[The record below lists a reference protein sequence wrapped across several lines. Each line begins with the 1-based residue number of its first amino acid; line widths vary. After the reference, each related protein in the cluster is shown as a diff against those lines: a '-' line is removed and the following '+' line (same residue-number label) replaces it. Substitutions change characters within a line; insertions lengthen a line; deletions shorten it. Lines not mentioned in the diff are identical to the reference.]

1 MNLSVLLSYIPR
13 YQWSVWHVR
22 KHKGQ
27 MIVPPKSLKSV
38 HSSLSALH
46 QPSPRPLTDCPAAIL
61 VPSNSGSPNFGTI
74 TCRA

>member
-13 YQWSVWHVR
+13 HQCSVWHIL

-27 MIVPPKSLKSV
+27 MILPPKSLKSV

-46 QPSPRPLTDCPAAIL
+46 QPSPRPLTDRPAAIL
-61 VPSNSGSPNFGTI
+61 VPSNSGSPSFDTM
-74 TCRA
+74 TFRA